1 MNWALGVVGCISVSL
16 LRMILHEA
24 SLILGRGF
32 IFHSGGE
39 GAEGCVC
46 GMGGGGV
53 DVAFSRGRVA
63 D

>member
-46 GMGGGGV
+46 GMGGGWK
-53 DVAFSRGRVA
+53 REQE
-63 D
+63 